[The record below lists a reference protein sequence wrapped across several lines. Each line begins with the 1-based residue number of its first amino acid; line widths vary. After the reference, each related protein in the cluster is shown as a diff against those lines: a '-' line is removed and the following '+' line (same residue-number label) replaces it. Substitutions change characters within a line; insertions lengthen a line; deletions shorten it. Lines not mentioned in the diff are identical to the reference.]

1 MEWDDI
7 TYVQLVA
14 SSVGIFSTGAGVSP
28 YSSSGRRTDS
38 LGCNPA
44 HGLCAFTSRTK
55 DWLQFSGSGRID
67 SKVVHDLK
75 LINVLEPI
83 FELAIPNM
91 AFQVW
96 YVKNTAPTV
105 RYSRVIRRIG
115 MSHGIRA
122 VIKSSRIK
130 QSLPTTRILPFEYKI
145 HFVFCALHLRFLNYQ
160 IDLRQATRRN
170 RKRFSPI

>member
-1 MEWDDI
+1 MSTVRKEQKRKSPSKM
-7 TYVQLVA
+7 TKSSA
-14 SSVGIFSTGAGVSP
+14 SAPKRRKLKPKRFTR
-28 YSSSGRRTDS
+28 SSD
-38 LGCNPA
+38 
-44 HGLCAFTSRTK
+44 
-55 DWLQFSGSGRID
+55 
-67 SKVVHDLK
+67 
-75 LINVLEPI
+75 VLEPI
-83 FELAIPNM
+83 FELAIPHMGRRTKQICNLEKM
-91 AFQVW
+91 NVPFKWKGQSIESFW
-96 YVKNTAPTV
+96 TDRDTN
-105 RYSRVIRRIG
+105 RIG